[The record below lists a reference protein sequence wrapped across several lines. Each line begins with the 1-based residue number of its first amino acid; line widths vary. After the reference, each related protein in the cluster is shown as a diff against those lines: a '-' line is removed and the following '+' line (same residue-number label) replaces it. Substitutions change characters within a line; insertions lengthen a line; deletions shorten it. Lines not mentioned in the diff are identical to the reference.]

1 MGGLT
6 YGLKERVNMEQ
17 EKVQNVENTTEN
29 TVTQPVEENGGV
41 FKTFKTEKDYQ
52 DAVNSLLKSKLPKKE
67 EMDEFKKWQESK
79 KTETE
84 KQQER
89 EKLIETLKKEN
100 NELKNLSVVA
110 NADVDK
116 KFQKFVLSEISEMEG
131 EFEDNLSN
139 YLKDN
144 PQFLISKEVTKT
156 SEEDTGVPVTKVK
169 TNAESGVTAILKEKH
184 PELFK

>member
-1 MGGLT
+1 
-6 YGLKERVNMEQ
+6 METN
-17 EKVQNVENTTEN
+17 QNAVTQTEQKIEDKAVTQTEN
-29 TVTQPVEENGGV
+29 KIEDKGERTFTQSDMNKLEMKIENK
-41 FKTFKTEKDYQ
+41 FKEKY
-52 DAVNSLLKSKLPKKE
+52 KGY
-67 EMDEFKKWQESK
+67 DEWLESK

-89 EKLIETLKKEN
+89 EKLIETLTKEN

-144 PQFLISKEVTKT
+144 PQFLISKEVAKT
-156 SEEDTGVPVTKVK
+156 PEEDTGVPVTKVK
-169 TNAESGVTAILKEKH
+169 TSAESGVTAILKEKH

>member
-1 MGGLT
+1 
-6 YGLKERVNMEQ
+6 MEQ
-17 EKVQNVENTTEN
+17 EKVQNVEKTTEN
-29 TVTQPVEENGGV
+29 TVTQSVEENEGV

-79 KTETE
+79 
-84 KQQER
+84 
-89 EKLIETLKKEN
+89 EN

-116 KFQKFVLSEISEMEG
+116 KFQKFVLSEISGMEG

-144 PQFLISKEVTKT
+144 PQFLISKEVTKIP
-156 SEEDTGVPVTKVK
+156 EKDTGVPVTKVK
-169 TNAESGVTAILKEKH
+169 TSAESGVTAILKEKH

>member
-1 MGGLT
+1 
-6 YGLKERVNMEQ
+6 METN
-17 EKVQNVENTTEN
+17 QNAVTQTEQKIEDKAVTQTEN
-29 TVTQPVEENGGV
+29 KIEDKGERTFTQSDMNKLEMKIENK
-41 FKTFKTEKDYQ
+41 FKEKY
-52 DAVNSLLKSKLPKKE
+52 KGY
-67 EMDEFKKWQESK
+67 DEWLESK

-89 EKLIETLKKEN
+89 EKLIEALTKEN

-156 SEEDTGVPVTKVK
+156 PEEDTGVPVTKVK
-169 TNAESGVTAILKEKH
+169 TSAESGVTAILKEKH

>member
-6 YGLKERVNMEQ
+6 YGLKERENMEQ
-17 EKVQNVENTTEN
+17 EKVQNVEKSTEN
-29 TVTQPVEENGGV
+29 TVTQTVEENEGV

-89 EKLIETLKKEN
+89 EKLIETLTKEN

-131 EFEDNLSN
+131 EFEENLSN

-144 PQFLISKEVTKT
+144 PQFLISKES
-156 SEEDTGVPVTKVK
+156 SEPADTGIPVTKIK
-169 TNAESGVTAILKEKH
+169 TIAESGVTAILKEKH